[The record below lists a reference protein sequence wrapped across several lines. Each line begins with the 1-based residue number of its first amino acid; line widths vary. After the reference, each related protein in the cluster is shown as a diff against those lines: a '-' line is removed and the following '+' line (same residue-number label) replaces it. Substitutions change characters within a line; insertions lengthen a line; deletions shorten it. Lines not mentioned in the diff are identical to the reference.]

1 MHAVGP
7 IFKRGKE
14 RRRGKGKR
22 QRREE
27 RGEVVECTKG
37 RIEKRRKKEEGRGG
51 KRRWDKGEKGE
62 ERIRGEENDRKDPVS

>member
-1 MHAVGP
+1 MGP
-7 IFKRGKE
+7 IFKRGRE
-14 RRRGKGKR
+14 RRRGEGKR

-37 RIEKRRKKEEGRGG
+37 RIEKRREKEEGRGG
-51 KRRWDKGEKGE
+51 KRRWDKGEKAE